1 MFKVVKTEVIDHD
14 KPKSEKTTTTEPA
27 APRIRDRN

>member
-14 KPKSEKTTTTEPA
+14 KSESEKKTTTEPT